1 MFLAAD
7 CTGCHTDAKAGG
19 APLAGGRP
27 LATPFGVIFSPNITP
42 DRTTGIGGWS
52 EAQFHRALR
61 EGIGRDG
68 QYLFPVFPYPAFTG
82 MSDQDIGDVYAY
94 LMSRPP
100 VAQSDKPDALRV
112 PFRWRF
118 LQRFWRLLFFRPGP
132 LRPVAGQSAAWNR
145 GRYLAEAVV
154 HCQECHTPRN
164 FLGGLETGRAYSGNP
179 HGPDGMKVPNI
190 TGDPETGIGKWGADD
205 VAALLKTGQTP
216 DMDFVG
222 SAMSEVVKGT
232 AALSDADRSAI
243 ATYIKSIPAVR
254 TEKKP
259 AS

>member
-1 MFLAAD
+1 MAAG
-7 CTGCHTDAKAGG
+7 CAGCHTDEKGGG

-42 DRTTGIGGWS
+42 DHATGIGGWS
-52 EAQFHRALR
+52 EAEFSRALR
-61 EGIGRDG
+61 DGIGRDG
-68 QYLFPVFPYPAFTG
+68 HYLFPVFPYPAFTR
-82 MSDQDIGDVYAY
+82 MTDQDVGDLYAY
-94 LMSRPP
+94 LMSRPAATQP
-100 VAQSDKPDALRV
+100 NKPDELRI
-112 PFRWRF
+112 PFRWRL
-118 LQRFWRLLFFRPGP
+118 LQPVWRLLFFRPGP
-132 LRPVAGQSAAWNR
+132 LPPAPGESAQWNR

-179 HGPDGMKVPNI
+179 RAPDNMKVPNI
-190 TGDPETGIGKWGADD
+190 TGDPETGIGKWSAED

-222 SAMSEVVKGT
+222 SRMAEVVKGT
-232 AALSDADRSAI
+232 GALSDADRAAI
-243 ATYIKSIPAVR
+243 ALYIKSIAPIR